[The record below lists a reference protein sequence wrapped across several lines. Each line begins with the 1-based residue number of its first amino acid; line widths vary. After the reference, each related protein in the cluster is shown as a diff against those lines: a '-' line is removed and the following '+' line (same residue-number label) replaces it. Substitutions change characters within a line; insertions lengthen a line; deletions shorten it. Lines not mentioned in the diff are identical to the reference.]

1 MKNWFERN
9 PKKIF
14 VFFLCLLLLGG
25 VWVTEKMLAWKSQTY
40 KSGITRVIRLREFEP
55 LFSGKFTPTADE
67 LRMADSLAPK
77 EYPFSTDADGFINPS
92 RVHRHPDLTVVFLGG
107 STTACYYVDEKV
119 RFPYLA
125 GRLLEQETKL
135 KVNSFNSGVG
145 GNFSLHSLDILL
157 NKVFPI
163 HPDIVVMMHN
173 VNDLTVLMF
182 AHSYWSKD
190 FKGGNTA
197 PIVVLK
203 KRYIDFRLI
212 EEYLIPHVYNELK
225 TLERKIRRTL
235 KPKKA
240 RKQKDELR
248 DFRGKKLVID
258 QAKLLK
264 EFKMNLQMFIDM
276 CKARNVTPVLM
287 TMANR
292 LTDKPDPLIS
302 RLTAGLERDQGIT
315 YKQYKEIFDRFNQ
328 AIRQTATANRVTLI
342 DLAKVV
348 PQKREYIYDI
358 VHFNDRG
365 SKFAAGVIAA
375 GLMPLITVN
384 TKGPQASV
392 PAPNPPRN

>member
-25 VWVTEKMLAWKSQTY
+25 IWGTEKMLAWKSQTH

-55 LFSGKFTPTADE
+55 LFSGKFAPTADE
-67 LRMADSLAPK
+67 LRMADSLANK

-125 GRLLEQETKL
+125 GRLLEQDTKL

-157 NKVFPI
+157 NKVFPM
-163 HPDIVVMMHN
+163 HPNIVVMMHN

-182 AHSYWSKD
+182 AHSYWSQD

-203 KRYIDFRLI
+203 KRYIDLRLI
-212 EEYLIPHVYNELK
+212 EEYLIPHVYNGLK

-235 KPKKA
+235 KPKQA
-240 RKQKDELR
+240 RKQEDELR

-258 QAKLLK
+258 QAKLLQQ
-264 EFKMNLQMFIDM
+264 FTMSLQLFINM
-276 CKARNVTPVLM
+276 CKARNITPVLM

-292 LTDKPDPLIS
+292 LKEKPDPLID

-315 YKQYKEIFDRFNQ
+315 YKEYKTIFDLFNE
-328 AIRQTATANRVTLI
+328 AIRQTAAKNGVTLI

-348 PQKREYIYDI
+348 PQKREYMYDI
-358 VHFNDRG
+358 VHFNDKG
-365 SKFAAGVIAA
+365 SKFAARVIAD
-375 GLMPLITVN
+375 GLLPLITAQTGLSRAPAKPHN
-384 TKGPQASV
+384 T
-392 PAPNPPRN
+392 PAK